1 MLWRALARR
10 FPVLAIG
17 DFRLLFGDRLLA
29 MSSVGFSLVG
39 VSFAVLNATGSP
51 ADLSYVLA
59 AQIAPTLVFALVG
72 GVLAD
77 RFPPQAVLVAAN
89 LAIVAGEG
97 GFGILVL
104 TTRPPLW
111 AMIALEALTGTGTAM
126 FYPASQALL
135 PRVVPAA
142 LLQEASSI
150 SRMGMNAG
158 QMAGAAAGGLVVAA
172 VGPGWALALSGAC
185 VAGTVPLL
193 TRITARAGSAV
204 PGQRPGMVREL
215 REGWT
220 EFRSHTW
227 LWATVIQYCLVMMA
241 WNGAFNVLGPVVARQ
256 RLGGPAAWGA
266 ITACEGVGLLLGGV
280 VSLRWAPRR
289 PMLLVVAA
297 GGAMAISPLALGLVL
312 PLAVIC
318 VVSLSLG
325 ALMEVMMVQ
334 WTVAMATRIAP
345 GMLARVA
352 SYDALGSMAAMP
364 LGALIAGPVA
374 ASIGV
379 SSTQFAAAALMIG
392 VSALTL
398 IPRDIRHD
406 RIERAAPGTV
416 PGGSAPVAEGQR
428 SAAEDG
434 ANGEGAARLNDR
446 RDRQDLVDEQL
457 LVPGEVR
464 DGCLY

>member
-1 MLWRALARR
+1 MPWRALARR

-17 DFRLLFGDRLLA
+17 DFRLLLGDRLLA

-97 GFGILVL
+97 GFGVLVL
-104 TTRPPLW
+104 TTHPPLW

-135 PRVVPAA
+135 PRVVPPA

-172 VGPGWALALSGAC
+172 VGPGWALVLSGAC

-193 TRITARAGSAV
+193 TRITARAGAAV
-204 PGQRPGMVREL
+204 PGQRPGMLREL

-227 LWATVIQYCLVMMA
+227 LWATVIQYCLIMMA
-241 WNGAFNVLGPVVARQ
+241 WNGAFTVLGPVVARQ
-256 RLGGPAAWGA
+256 HLGGPAAWGA
-266 ITACEGVGLLLGGV
+266 ITACDGIGLLLGGV

-289 PMLLVVAA
+289 PMLLVVGA

-312 PLAVIC
+312 PLPLVCAAA
-318 VVSLSLG
+318 LSLG

-364 LGALIAGPVA
+364 LGALIAGPLA

-379 SSTQFAAAALMIG
+379 SSTQFAAAALMVG

-406 RIERAAPGTV
+406 RIDRTGPGPV
-416 PGGSAPVAEGQR
+416 LAGSAPVAQGQR
-428 SAAEDG
+428 ATAEDG
-434 ANGEGAARLNDR
+434 ADGEGAARLNDR

-457 LVPGEVR
+457 LVAGEIR
-464 DGCLY
+464 DGCLH

>member
-1 MLWRALARR
+1 MPWRALARR

-17 DFRLLFGDRLLA
+17 DFRFLLGDRLLA

-77 RFPPQAVLVAAN
+77 RFSPQAVLVAAN

-104 TTRPPLW
+104 TTHPPLW

-135 PRVVPAA
+135 PRVVPAT

-172 VGPGWALALSGAC
+172 VGPGWALVLSGAC

-193 TRITARAGSAV
+193 TRITARADSAV
-204 PGQRPGMVREL
+204 PGPPPGMLREL

-289 PMLLVVAA
+289 PMLLVVGA
-297 GGAMAISPLALGLVL
+297 GGAMAISPLALGLALRL
-312 PLAVIC
+312 PVVC
-318 VVSLSLG
+318 VVALSLG

-334 WTVAMATRIAP
+334 WTVALATRIAP

-364 LGALIAGPVA
+364 LGALIAGPLA

-379 SSTQFAAAALMIG
+379 SSTQFAAAALMVG

-398 IPRDIRHD
+398 IPRDIRLD
-406 RIERAAPGTV
+406 RIDQAAPGT
-416 PGGSAPVAEGQR
+416 GLAGSAPVSEGQR
-428 SAAEDG
+428 AAAEDG
-434 ANGEGAARLNDR
+434 ANGEGAARLDDG
-446 RDRQDLVDEQL
+446 RDRQDMVDEQL
-457 LVPGEVR
+457 LVPSEVG
-464 DGCLY
+464 DGCLH